1 MHGMTR
7 REVRERIGAKIMWFR
22 AARCISRRRLSDLSD
37 IPEILLGRIENGR
50 IRVTFENMLC
60 IARALGV
67 PVVEFFGDEE
77 DDG

>member
-7 REVRERIGAKIMWFR
+7 REVRERVGARIMWFR
-22 AARCISRRRLSDLSD
+22 AARCFSRRRLSDLSD

-50 IRVTFENMLC
+50 MRVTFENTLC

-67 PVVEFFGDEE
+67 RVHDLLADPEE
-77 DDG
+77 D